1 MTKIV
6 SERLE
11 MERMGAH
18 ECQSKNVSRRVE
30 TYPVFGECMVC
41 GTGTVVELTARQK
54 AYYDTYVN
62 DGWPAFYDHMR
73 EAVPD
78 PVELAFL
85 YCGVC
90 SDHARLLLDGHP
102 GPGKQQPVQNQ
113 D

>member
-18 ECQSKNVSRRVE
+18 VE

-73 EAVPD
+73 EVVPD

-85 YCGVC
+85 YCGLC
-90 SDHARLLLDGHP
+90 SDHARLLLDGNP

>member
-11 MERMGAH
+11 MERMGA
-18 ECQSKNVSRRVE
+18 RVE

-85 YCGVC
+85 YCGLC
-90 SDHARLLLDGHP
+90 SDHARLLLDGNP

>member
-18 ECQSKNVSRRVE
+18 VE

-85 YCGVC
+85 YCGLC
-90 SDHARLLLDGHP
+90 SDHARLLLDEHP

>member
-1 MTKIV
+1 MIKIV

-18 ECQSKNVSRRVE
+18 ME

-85 YCGVC
+85 YCGLC

>member
-18 ECQSKNVSRRVE
+18 VE

-85 YCGVC
+85 YCGLC
-90 SDHARLLLDGHP
+90 SDHARLLLDGNP

>member
-1 MTKIV
+1 MIKIV

-18 ECQSKNVSRRVE
+18 VE

-85 YCGVC
+85 YCGLC
-90 SDHARLLLDGHP
+90 SDHARLLLDGNP

>member
-1 MTKIV
+1 MIKIV

-18 ECQSKNVSRRVE
+18 VE

-73 EAVPD
+73 EVVPD

-85 YCGVC
+85 YCGLC
-90 SDHARLLLDGHP
+90 SDHARLLLDGNP

>member
-1 MTKIV
+1 MIKIV

-18 ECQSKNVSRRVE
+18 VE

-85 YCGVC
+85 YCGLC